1 MQLHDLDQGK
11 WILHKYFRWQKWLHK
26 FDIKDTVPGIVEGL
40 GRMVKPDFILNWD
53 TDYFK
58 NGDIC
63 LLGVLAVI
71 LVPLGFAKKID
82 FLGFTSAIG
91 MFAMISF
98 GRSSFVEDV

>member
-1 MQLHDLDQGK
+1 M
-11 WILHKYFRWQKWLHK
+11 
-26 FDIKDTVPGIVEGL
+26 PGIVEGL
-40 GRMVKPDFILNWD
+40 GRMSNPDFVLDMN
-53 TDYFK
+53 TAYFK

-63 LLGVLAVI
+63 LLVILGVI

-98 GRSSFVEDV
+98 GKHV

>member
-1 MQLHDLDQGK
+1 M
-11 WILHKYFRWQKWLHK
+11 
-26 FDIKDTVPGIVEGL
+26 PGIVEGL
-40 GRMVKPDFILNWD
+40 GRMSNPDFVLDMN
-53 TDYFK
+53 TAYFK

-63 LLGVLAVI
+63 LLVILGVI

-98 GRSSFVEDV
+98 GK

>member
-1 MQLHDLDQGK
+1 MGN
-11 WILHKYFRWQKWLHK
+11 
-26 FDIKDTVPGIVEGL
+26 
-40 GRMVKPDFILNWD
+40 PDFAMNMN
-53 TDYFK
+53 TAYFK

-63 LLGVLAVI
+63 LLVVLAVV

-98 GRSSFVEDV
+98 GMWKIMSLY

>member
-1 MQLHDLDQGK
+1 M
-11 WILHKYFRWQKWLHK
+11 
-26 FDIKDTVPGIVEGL
+26 PGIVEGL
-40 GRMVKPDFILNWD
+40 GRMSNPDFVLDMN
-53 TDYFK
+53 TAYFK

-63 LLGVLAVI
+63 LLVILGVI

-98 GRSSFVEDV
+98 GKQV